1 MQNNS
6 KPVVIVTG
14 ASSGVGL
21 YATKALVNRGWHV
34 VMACRDLD
42 KARGAAA
49 SLGIADGSVSHE
61 HIDLGSQDSVRA
73 FVARFVASAQP
84 LHALV
89 CNAAVYLPLLK
100 QPARS
105 PEGYEISVATNH
117 FGHFLLS
124 QLLLPRLVPL
134 NGQAPR
140 LITLGT
146 VTANSEEFGGK
157 VPIPAPADIGD
168 LQGLEAGF
176 RDPVAMID
184 GKAFKAGK
192 AYKDS
197 KLCNMIMN
205 REFHRRYH
213 ASTGVVFNT
222 LYPGCVAETA
232 LFRYA
237 PPLFQKIFPWF
248 QKNITKGYVSQPLA
262 GERVAQV
269 VADPEFAQS
278 GVHWSWGNRQR
289 PGAQPFAQALS
300 AKANNAARAA
310 RLWDLSAGMVGLD
323 AGAKQ
328 E

>member
-21 YATKALVNRGWHV
+21 YATKALVDRGWHV

-262 GERVAQV
+262 GERLAQV